1 MSMRCL
7 RVLETSGQNAPMDIL
22 IESERRRSQLDFV
35 ASGRDVEVGDARE
48 CPLPVEELRTL
59 DGHHPAVR
67 AVFDGGLT
75 AVVYKVHASG
85 RDWAVKRAR
94 TPCLVQ
100 GPDGQT
106 SFLNELQRRAEL
118 AALKAQPGGR
128 ARFAGI
134 VDTVYGSLRHGI
146 IVSPWIDGELLR
158 TWDER
163 RLRQV
168 FDTGRE
174 LVRAGF
180 FEWDFCPGNLM
191 DDGRQVWL
199 FDFGYMYRFD
209 PLCQF
214 NSAGDGSAAP
224 QCHLAE
230 RIESRHAF
238 GAWLDLPEAEALEA
252 FRREKTIALA
262 TYHRLREEL
271 AVDGAT
277 TTVLGWLDAITAT
290 WQAGLAGDLRALWL
304 CEGWRSHTIDLED
317 DLHGQTCTPNTL
329 RRVDWLL
336 DALRANHALLA
347 ARGALLGDDAGQ
359 PADAL
364 LARYAAKRR
373 EAEGYQVRRA
383 A

>member
-1 MSMRCL
+1 
-7 RVLETSGQNAPMDIL
+7 MDIL
-22 IESERRRSQLDFV
+22 IESERRQSQLDFV
-35 ASGRDVEVGDARE
+35 ASGRDVEVGDLAA
-48 CPLPVEELRTL
+48 CPLPIAELKAL
-59 DGHHPAVR
+59 DVHHPAVR

-75 AVVYKVHASG
+75 ALVFKVHANG

-94 TPCLVQ
+94 SPCLVQ
-100 GPDGQT
+100 GVDGQT
-106 SFLNELQRRAEL
+106 SFVNELQRRAEL
-118 AALKAQPGGR
+118 AALKALPGGD
-128 ARFAGI
+128 ARFTGV
-134 VDTVYGSLRHGI
+134 VDTVYGSLAHGI
-146 IVSPWIDGELLR
+146 IVSPWIDGEILR

-209 PLCQF
+209 PLRQF

-238 GAWLDLPEAEALEA
+238 GAWLDLPDAEALAA
-252 FRREKTIALA
+252 FRQEKEIALA
-262 TYHRLREEL
+262 TFHRLREEL

-277 TTVLGWLDAITAT
+277 TTVLAWLDGITAG
-290 WQAGLAGDLRALWL
+290 WRAGLEGDLRALWL

-317 DLHGQTCTPNTL
+317 DLHGETCTPNTL

-336 DALRANHALLA
+336 AALRDHHGLLS
-347 ARGALLGDDAGQ
+347 ARGAFAGNDAGQ
-359 PADAL
+359 PADVL
-364 LARYAAKRR
+364 RSRYAAKRR